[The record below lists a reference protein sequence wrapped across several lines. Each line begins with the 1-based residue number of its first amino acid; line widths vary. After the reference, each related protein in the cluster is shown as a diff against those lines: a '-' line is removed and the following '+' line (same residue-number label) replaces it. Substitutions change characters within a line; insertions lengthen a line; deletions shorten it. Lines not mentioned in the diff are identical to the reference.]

1 MTLIEIMTF
10 TFVAILLVVSPGP
23 NGLLLA
29 KTVPISGKNA
39 GFANIAGFISAFYL
53 HGALSIL
60 GISVILTSSAEAF
73 FIVKVLGACYL
84 IFIGIK
90 ALFSSFKNQGFKN
103 VNNTKKKKS
112 TIKIAYLEGFLTNA
126 LNPKVSMFYLAAFP
140 QFIPNTEASFFYAF
154 LLITIHVFL
163 NTFWFSSMIILL
175 SKIKTKNKDSFVQ
188 RSFRAFT
195 GIVFIVF
202 GMKLLSFENK

>member
-1 MTLIEIMTF
+1 MTLIEIMAF

-73 FIVKVLGACYL
+73 FIVKVLGAFYL
-84 IFIGIK
+84 IFIGVK
-90 ALFSSFKNQGFKN
+90 ALGSSLKNQDFKN
-103 VNNTKKKKS
+103 VNNSKKKKS
-112 TIKIAYLEGFLTNA
+112 TIKMAYLEGFLTNA

-140 QFIPNTEASFFYAF
+140 QFIPNTGASFFYAF
-154 LLITIHVFL
+154 LLITIHAFL
-163 NTFWFSSMIILL
+163 NTLWFSSMIILL
-175 SKIKTKNKDSFVQ
+175 SKIKTKNKDSILQ
-188 RSFRAFT
+188 KSFRAFT
-195 GIVFIVF
+195 GFVFVAF
-202 GMKLLSFENK
+202 GMKLLTLESK

>member
-29 KTVPISGKNA
+29 KKVPISGKNA

-90 ALFSSFKNQGFKN
+90 ALFSSFKNQDFKN

-112 TIKIAYLEGFLTNA
+112 TIKMAYLEGFLTNA

-140 QFIPNTEASFFYAF
+140 QFIPTTGSSIFYAF
-154 LLITIHVFL
+154 LLITIHALL
-163 NTFWFSSMIILL
+163 NTLWFSSMVILL
-175 SKIKTKNKDSFVQ
+175 SKIKTKNKDSFAQ

-195 GIVFIVF
+195 GIVFVAF
-202 GMKLLSFENK
+202 GVKLITFENK

>member
-84 IFIGIK
+84 IFIVT
-90 ALFSSFKNQGFKN
+90 F
-103 VNNTKKKKS
+103 V
-112 TIKIAYLEGFLTNA
+112 TNI
-126 LNPKVSMFYLAAFP
+126 Y
-140 QFIPNTEASFFYAF
+140 
-154 LLITIHVFL
+154 VF
-163 NTFWFSSMIILL
+163 
-175 SKIKTKNKDSFVQ
+175 
-188 RSFRAFT
+188 
-195 GIVFIVF
+195 
-202 GMKLLSFENK
+202 